1 MIIVIAVGLI
11 VLGFVGRWLK
21 RRHDRKQDQIREGF
35 NSGITARSASGPL
48 PDVAQHGNDS
58 SFMSG
63 GGAAGQESGSGR
75 DSPARTREAFMPY
88 GYGYTRSE
96 SRLAGQEHAGN
107 SPLVRGGTPMDEMEK
122 AAGLGAHAETP
133 SSNPRSKSRRV
144 LVRERSMGAN
154 GSEIEKAQR

>member
-11 VLGFVGRWLK
+11 ILGFVGRWLK

-35 NSGITARSASGPL
+35 NSGITGRSASGPL
-48 PDVAQHGNDS
+48 TETAQHANDS
-58 SFMSG
+58 SFLSG
-63 GGAAGQESGSGR
+63 GGATAAESGSGR
-75 DSPARTREAFMPY
+75 DSPVRTREAFMPY

-96 SRLAGQEHAGN
+96 SRLAGQEYPSN
-107 SPLVRGGTPMDEMEK
+107 SPLARGGTPMDEMEK
-122 AAGLGAHAETP
+122 SAGYEAPAETP

-154 GSEIEKAQR
+154 GSEIEKAPR